1 MTVDR
6 AAGDSGFGPYTVLDL
21 HDLPEDGKGFEL
33 EDGWLVEVA
42 AGARHN
48 WIARRLAEI
57 LQAALPDGSLMVFD
71 GGEWEVSTPSGVRKP
86 DIIVVP
92 RDVARAVI
100 VDEVPKLLP
109 GLDLL
114 LAVEVVSPGSG
125 SERTDRVRKVREYAA
140 LGVPE
145 YWIVEHRPDIRI
157 LRLRLDAE
165 TGTYRADPPV
175 GSGALFT
182 AEVQGVNDVRV
193 SFDPAELID
202 F

>member
-6 AAGDSGFGPYTVLDL
+6 AAGDSGYGPYTVLDL

-48 WIARRLAEI
+48 WIARRLGGI
-57 LQAALPDGSLMVFD
+57 LQDSLPDDSLVVLD
-71 GGEWEVSTPSGVRKP
+71 GGEWEVSTPTGVRKP
-86 DIIVVP
+86 DVLMVP

-114 LAVEVVSPGSG
+114 LAAEVVSPGSG
-125 SERTDRVRKVREYAA
+125 SERTDRVRKVREYAE
-140 LGVPE
+140 LGIPE
-145 YWIVEHRPDIRI
+145 YWIVEHRPDIRL
-157 LRLRLDAE
+157 LRLRLDTD

-175 GSGALFT
+175 SSGAMFT
-182 AEVQGVNDVRV
+182 AEIPGVDDARV
-193 SFDPAELID
+193 SFDPAQLIE

>member
-1 MTVDR
+1 M
-6 AAGDSGFGPYTVLDL
+6 LDL

-48 WIARRLAEI
+48 WIARRLGGI
-57 LQAALPDGSLMVFD
+57 LQDSLPDDTLMVLD
-71 GGEWEVSTPSGVRKP
+71 GGEWEVSTPTGVRKP
-86 DIIVVP
+86 DVLIVP

-125 SERTDRVRKVREYAA
+125 SERTDRVRKVREYAD
-140 LGVPE
+140 LGIPE
-145 YWIVEHRPDIRI
+145 YWIVEHRPDIRL
-157 LRLRLDAE
+157 LRLRLDPD

-175 GSGALFT
+175 SSGALFT
-182 AEVQGVNDVRV
+182 AEVPGVDDTRV
-193 SFDPAELID
+193 SFDPAQLIE

>member
-1 MTVDR
+1 MDH
-6 AAGDSGFGPYTVLDL
+6 AADGNSFGPYTVLDL

-48 WIARRLAEI
+48 WIARRLGGI
-57 LQAALPDGSLMVFD
+57 LQAALPDDTSLVLD
-71 GGEWEVSTPSGVRKP
+71 GGEWEVSTPAGVRKP
-86 DIIVVP
+86 DVLVVP

-100 VDEVPKLLP
+100 VDETPKLLP
-109 GLDLL
+109 GLDVLL
-114 LAVEVVSPGSG
+114 VVEVVSPGSG
-125 SERTDRVRKVREYAA
+125 SERSDRVRKVREYAA
-140 LGVPE
+140 LGIPE
-145 YWIVEHRPDIRI
+145 YWIVEHRPDIRV

-175 GSGALFT
+175 GAGNVFA
-182 AEVQGVNDVRV
+182 ADVPMGQDLRV
-193 SFDPAELID
+193 SFDPAELIE

>member
-6 AAGDSGFGPYTVLDL
+6 AVGDSGFGPYTVLDL

-48 WIARRLAEI
+48 WIARRLGAI
-57 LQAALPDGSLMVFD
+57 LQESLPDDSLLVLD
-71 GGEWEVSTPSGVRKP
+71 GGEWEVSTPAGVRKP
-86 DIIVVP
+86 DVLVVP

-125 SERTDRVRKVREYAA
+125 SERTDRVRKVREYAE
-140 LGVPE
+140 LGIPE
-145 YWIVEHRPDIRI
+145 YWIVEHRPGIRL

-165 TGTYRADPPV
+165 TGTYRSDPSV
-175 GSGALFT
+175 IAGALFT
-182 AEVQGVNDVRV
+182 AEIPGVDGARV
-193 SFDPAELID
+193 SFDPAQLIE